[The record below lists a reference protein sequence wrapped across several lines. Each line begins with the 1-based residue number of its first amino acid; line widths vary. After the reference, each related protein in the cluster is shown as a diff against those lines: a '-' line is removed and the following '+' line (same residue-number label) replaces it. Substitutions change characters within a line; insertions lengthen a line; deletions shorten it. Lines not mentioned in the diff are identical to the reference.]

1 MIITGTDIKYH
12 RAPLPFVGQKR
23 LYMKPFCELIRTFK
37 CESVFD
43 AFAGSSLLSRYTK
56 DTRPDLT
63 VYTNDIGDYQC
74 RLSKVKE
81 TNKTLDLM
89 RSKGGYRISDKYMKY
104 DNKTERALKDIVES
118 SEDKET
124 LYQNFYSRHGNSPR
138 AKLRTSNYNESLCA
152 HWYDGLVVTRMVINS
167 FISPYQIQSD
177 LLILD
182 PPYTN
187 RPVSTKSNQ
196 DYVGDTKSARDFCE
210 SAIKS
215 KTKYILFD
223 LPNSELVT
231 LALDNGARIVCDKSN
246 NHSMCAKD
254 VMITNV

>member
-1 MIITGTDIKYH
+1 
-12 RAPLPFVGQKR
+12 
-23 LYMKPFCELIRTFK
+23 MKPFCELIQSFNG
-37 CESVFD
+37 ESAFD

-63 VYTNDIGDYQC
+63 VYTNDIGNYFQ

-89 RSKGGYRISDKYMKY
+89 RKKGGYRSNDKYMKY
-104 DNKTERALKDIVES
+104 DNETERALKDIVES

-138 AKLRTSNYNESLCA
+138 AKLRTVNYNELLCA
-152 HWYDGLVVTRMVINS
+152 HWYDGLVVTRMVINC
-167 FISPYQIQSD
+167 FIAPDNIQAD

-187 RPVSTKSNQ
+187 RPAATKSNQ
-196 DYVGDTKSARDFCE
+196 DYIGDTKSARDFCK
-210 SAIKS
+210 SAINS

-223 LPNSELVT
+223 LRNSELAT

-246 NHSMCAKD
+246 NYPMFAKD